1 MCADCLPA
9 WAGFAFTFAFTR
21 SNLATPQER
30 KGEQGR
36 VAVGAVG
43 KEWRGGAEAQNFRHQ
58 KELLSIITGLAP
70 KELHFAGCV
79 AASVLLFSL
88 FYCLNS
94 FYLRA
99 LKFCL
104 LLCAYRNA
112 LFYFSHN
119 FYAFFTSVL
128 CVYCLRFSSAMI
140 SAKV

>member
-43 KEWRGGAEAQNFRHQ
+43 KEWRKGREAQNFRHQ

-79 AASVLLFSL
+79 AASVLLFS
-88 FYCLNS
+88 F
-94 FYLRA
+94 
-99 LKFCL
+99 L
-104 LLCAYRNA
+104 LLEFIFFARFKVLPTFMRIRNA
-112 LFYFSHN
+112 PFLFSHN